1 MFNNVKAVQFCWF
14 LHCLKKEMFVSR
26 WTANNEFSKQK
37 HWCRV
42 ITKQIDRYMSSI
54 QDFFFIYN
62 NPEAEGKRS
71 YSLLSLWIVV
81 QHGIHVTSLGFCLR
95 IIMNE
100 KPINLEK
107 TTSSVL
113 SVLLL
118 IYGHGNLLHTKSNKV
133 LKGTVVTQKCYFI
146 K

>member
-1 MFNNVKAVQFCWF
+1 MIGLICSIMWKAVQFCWF
-14 LHCLKKEMFVSR
+14 LHCLKKEMCVSR
-26 WTANNEFSKQK
+26 WTVNNEFSKQK
-37 HWCRV
+37 HGHTL

-54 QDFFFIYN
+54 QDFFFIN
-62 NPEAEGKRS
+62 NYPEAEGKRS
-71 YSLLSLWIVV
+71 YSLLSLCLVI
-81 QHGIHVTSLGFCLR
+81 QHGIRVTSLGFCLR

-118 IYGHGNLLHTKSNKV
+118 IYGHGYLLHT
-133 LKGTVVTQKCYFI
+133 
-146 K
+146 